1 MLEDKH
7 VTINESLVDK
17 EEDDHGNTNSKSDS
31 KASIGD
37 FNPGEEDDM
46 DF

>member
-17 EEDDHGNTNSKSDS
+17 EEDDYSNKNSKSDS
-31 KASIGD
+31 K
-37 FNPGEEDDM
+37 
-46 DF
+46 